1 MTQGFKAASAHRRS
15 ADWRADLALVIDG
28 TAERIHARRLDGTP
42 VLHPA
47 APSAAGEPRWG
58 AALHAANSN
67 QRPVPRS
74 LRPAH
79 VWLWT
84 SLGLQTAAACGAL
97 AVLTLVVFPSG
108 MHTTDT
114 TTLARPAAIAVSGV
128 AR

>member
-28 TAERIHARRLDGTP
+28 TAERIDARPAERAD

-47 APSAAGEPRWG
+47 SPPAAGEPRWG

-67 QRPVPRS
+67 QRPAPRS
-74 LRPAH
+74 RRTKHP
-79 VWLWT
+79 WLWT

-108 MHTTDT
+108 MHTTDPT
-114 TTLARPAAIAVSGV
+114 PLARPAVIASPGV